1 MLKNADLPF
10 FSVEN
15 RILGQGRVPK
25 NNRYI
30 NQSSDSEP
38 SNFKRLIWI
47 LNKRINI
54 KIQSNAKR
62 QSEKIIN
69 NVSDNSISSLGITL

>member
-1 MLKNADLPF
+1 MKIWHKNHFLFLLYVEKNVLYRINVIVFKSADLPF

-38 SNFKRLIWI
+38 SNFKRLI
-47 LNKRINI
+47 
-54 KIQSNAKR
+54 
-62 QSEKIIN
+62 
-69 NVSDNSISSLGITL
+69 